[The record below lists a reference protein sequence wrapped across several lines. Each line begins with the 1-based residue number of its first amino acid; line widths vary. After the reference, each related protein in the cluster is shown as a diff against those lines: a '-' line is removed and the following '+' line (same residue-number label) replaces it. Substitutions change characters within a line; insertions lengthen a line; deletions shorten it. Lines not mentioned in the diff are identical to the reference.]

1 MTLTEDFLTQ
11 AASDVLGPSREIV
24 AAGVFGVE
32 ATYLGKAAGAVV
44 GSLPGEL
51 LGGAAGEIVGVG
63 AAVVGM
69 HAADDAE
76 AQKEGVTA
84 LVLLALTSESINILD
99 WSKEDAT
106 ARVLVTLS
114 GAQIKFRHAATAS
127 YSWISPPRTSTRQT
141 SGTTDE
147 ISRSFVPS
155 GVWRSSP
162 WWGLAR
168 L

>member
-11 AASDVLGPSREIV
+11 AASDVLGPSQEIV

-32 ATYLGKAAGAVV
+32 ATYLGKTVGAVV

-51 LGGAAGEIVGVG
+51 LGGATGEIVG
-63 AAVVGM
+63 AVVGM

-84 LVLLALTSESINILD
+84 LVLLALTSESIHILD

-106 ARVLVTLS
+106 ARVLVTLPLAS
-114 GAQIKFRHAATAS
+114 TQVELHKVGFKVSIKLRDPVNELEYRLWGGTAS
-127 YSWISPPRTSTRQT
+127 FSKTGSADKVFY
-141 SGTTDE
+141 E
-147 ISRSFVPS
+147 ALSR
-155 GVWRSSP
+155 G
-162 WWGLAR
+162 
-168 L
+168 

>member
-1 MTLTEDFLTQ
+1 VTLTEDFLTQ
-11 AASDVLGPSREIV
+11 AASDVLGPSQEIV

-32 ATYLGKAAGAVV
+32 ATYLGKTVGAVV

-51 LGGAAGEIVGVG
+51 LGGATGEIVG
-63 AAVVGM
+63 AVVGM

>member
-63 AAVVGM
+63 GAVVGM

-106 ARVLVTLS
+106 ARVLVTLPLAS
-114 GAQIKFRHAATAS
+114 TQVELHKVGFKVSIKLRDPANEVEYRLWGSTAS
-127 YSWISPPRTSTRQT
+127 FSK
-141 SGTTDE
+141 SGSADKVFYE
-147 ISRSFVPS
+147 ALSR
-155 GVWRSSP
+155 G
-162 WWGLAR
+162 
-168 L
+168 